1 MRLYDW
7 TGPPSPRRARM
18 LMAEKGVEIE
28 KVQVDMSKGEQL
40 KPEFLAINP
49 RGTLPVLVTDTGIAL
64 TENIAIAAY
73 IEDKYP
79 DPPLMGEGAEEKA
92 SVLMWNSICEHQG
105 FTAAAETLR
114 NSESYKADRAITGPV
129 DFARIPDL
137 AVRGRQ
143 RVDLFF
149 QQLEERLSQSAYLAS
164 DRFTVADITSF
175 IVCEFMLLIK
185 IPVPESHSMTRAWFE
200 AVKSRPSANV

>member
-1 MRLYDW
+1 
-7 TGPPSPRRARM
+7 
-18 LMAEKGVEIE
+18 
-28 KVQVDMSKGEQL
+28 
-40 KPEFLAINP
+40 
-49 RGTLPVLVTDTGIAL
+49 VLVTDTGIAL

-79 DPPLMGEGAEEKA
+79 DPPMMGEGAEEKA

-129 DFARIPDL
+129 DFARIHDL
-137 AVRGRQ
+137 AARGRQ

-164 DRFTVADITSF
+164 DRFTVADITGF

-185 IPVPESHSMTRAWFE
+185 IPVPDSCPVTRTWFDSI
-200 AVKSRPSANV
+200 KSRPSADA